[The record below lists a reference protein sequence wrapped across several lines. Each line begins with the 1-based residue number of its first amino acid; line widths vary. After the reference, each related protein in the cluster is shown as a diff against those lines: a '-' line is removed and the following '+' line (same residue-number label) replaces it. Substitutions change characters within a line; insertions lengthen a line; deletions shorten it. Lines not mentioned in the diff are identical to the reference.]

1 VGRLLSSLLA
11 LLAIAVVN
19 DAFAERN
26 DFDLS
31 LDVRAI
37 AVSSNQQS
45 FLYGGGGKLRFD
57 EQHKGL
63 QLGSLRLAY
72 RGDLTD
78 TLRLTGE
85 AFAYG
90 DHNGKSID
98 LTELNLAWRPI
109 PGSLSRHEFKVGAFY
124 APISLEHRMRGWRTP
139 YSLTPSAINSWVG
152 EELRTV
158 GVEYNYDWLGQQAG
172 HPVSLGFTGA
182 VFGYNDPAGVV
193 IALRG
198 WGLHDRQTTLFGSI
212 GKPGQGIVD
221 GRRLIYP
228 DIDHRPGY
236 YVGGSANYRGVFEL
250 RGLHY
255 DNRGDPAI
263 MAPQINDGAWKTQFE
278 SIGARYT
285 PDDRWT
291 FMWQRLTG
299 RTYIGEQTPP
309 NCWLMDSDY
318 WMVSWLQ
325 GANRLSAR
333 LDDFHMHQNIGY
345 FGDLNFD
352 NGHSTMLAW
361 SHEFNS
367 RLTLIAETLR
377 VKSDLGSRVWIGA
390 PVAATEQQLQLAL
403 RLEL

>member
-1 VGRLLSSLLA
+1 VA
-11 LLAIAVVN
+11 LLATAVVN
-19 DAFAERN
+19 DAFAGRN

-31 LDVRAI
+31 LEVRAVS
-37 AVSSNQQS
+37 VSSSQQS

-63 QLGSLRLAY
+63 QLGSLRLGY

-90 DHNGKSID
+90 DHNAKVID

-109 PGSLSRHEFKVGAFY
+109 PGSLSRHELKVGAFY

-172 HPVSLGFTGA
+172 HAISLGFTGA

-198 WGLHDRQTTLFGSI
+198 WGLHDRQNSLFGTI

-236 YVGGSANYRGVFEL
+236 YLGGSANYRGVFEL
-250 RGLHY
+250 RALHY

-278 SIGARYT
+278 SLGARYT
-285 PDDRWT
+285 PNDHWT
-291 FMWQRLTG
+291 FMWQRLAG
-299 RTYIGEQTPP
+299 RTYIGAQLPP
-309 NCWLMDSDY
+309 NCWLFDSDY
-318 WMVSWLQ
+318 WMASWLH

-333 LDDFHMHQNIGY
+333 LDDFHMHQNISY
-345 FGDLNFD
+345 FGSFNFD
-352 NGHSTMLAW
+352 NGHAATVAW
-361 SHEFNS
+361 SYQLNS
-367 RLTLIAETLR
+367 RLTLIAEALR
-377 VKSDLGSRVWIGA
+377 VKSDLRSRVSIGA
-390 PVAATEQQLQLAL
+390 SVPATERQLQLAL